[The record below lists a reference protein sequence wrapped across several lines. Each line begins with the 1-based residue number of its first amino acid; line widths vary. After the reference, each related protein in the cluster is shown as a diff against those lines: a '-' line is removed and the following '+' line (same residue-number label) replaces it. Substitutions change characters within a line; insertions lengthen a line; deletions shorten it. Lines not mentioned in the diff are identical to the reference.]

1 MELTLGNF
9 AEALLWSAGAAL
21 AMWFLLLPL
30 RRRSFLGLLAT
41 LVLTGAAASTGALLG
56 AIHAMLI
63 PRLHWQT
70 TIALILLSAAAAGVA
85 ALAAGRRLAKD
96 NAALRSAVA
105 EVAEGRV
112 PSVDGPRL
120 TAEVAG
126 GPEELPLTAERLA
139 EGP

>member
-21 AMWFLLLPL
+21 AVWFLLLPL

-63 PRLHWQT
+63 PHLHWQT
-70 TIALILLSAAAAGVA
+70 TAALIVLSAAAAGVA
-85 ALAAGRRLAKD
+85 ALAAGRRLAGDKPPPPPPVAQG
-96 NAALRSAVA
+96 AARPGPSAA
-105 EVAEGRV
+105 RPPPPA
-112 PSVDGPRL
+112 
-120 TAEVAG
+120 
-126 GPEELPLTAERLA
+126 
-139 EGP
+139 